1 MGLAMASDVFCKS
14 QVGKEVSFK
23 LVHRYTIN
31 VHLTATHTHQ
41 ISSAAIVLSL
51 TLFGVHITL
60 GPISYPS

>member
-31 VHLTATHTHQ
+31 VHLTATH
-41 ISSAAIVLSL
+41 IVLSL
-51 TLFGVHITL
+51 TLFGVHITI